1 MLIKATIVLLGL
13 LTAAVTVS
21 YGQSVDSMANTV
33 LNYPTRLLGK
43 IQNKNAD
50 LDRQLTKQTERYL
63 QKLADREARLKK
75 KIARIDSTAAS
86 RLFSPSVQQQYAALE
101 AGMRN
106 DTSAAT
112 GNIHGQYLAG
122 LDSMKVG
129 LSFLQ
134 QNPQLLGTAGQAQ
147 LRQLQ
152 VSLAGLQQLQTKM
165 ANTSEVQDF
174 IRQRKAAIRDYL
186 SHLVHPPS
194 GLAKEYQG
202 FNQDLYYYDQQ
213 VEQYKQL
220 LNDPDK
226 LEKKALSML
235 DQFPAFQQFMRN
247 NSQLAGFTKNSDLPF
262 FLREIAGI
270 EYVHEPLLA
279 PTDELLDEYRKNKGS
294 WDEYERSFQAL
305 MEERKIEST
314 FSPEFFSG
322 PSVLLCSEPTAEHC
336 HRRLVAEYLQ
346 RAWGDVEI
354 RHL

>member
-174 IRQRKAAIRDYL
+174 IRQRKAAIRDCL

-247 NSQLAGFTKNSDLPF
+247 NSQLASLFGVPGNSGTAQAL
-262 FLREIAGI
+262 AGLQTRDQLQQI
-270 EYVHEPLLA
+270 VQGQISAGGSNALSSLQNNLQSA
-279 PTDELLDEYRKNKGS
+279 QSQLDELKDKLGKLGAGGTDMDDPN
-294 WDEYERSFQAL
+294 F
-305 MEERKIEST
+305 
-314 FSPEFFSG
+314 
-322 PSVLLCSEPTAEHC
+322 
-336 HRRLVAEYLQ
+336 
-346 RAWGDVEI
+346 
-354 RHL
+354 